1 MNERIAT
8 HPKLSAPV
16 AAKRPWIAGLVMKR
30 LAALQDGE
38 LELHEAGARHLL
50 GQPAVDGLHARINVH
65 DARFWNA
72 IARGGSIGAGEAY
85 AKGWW
90 TSPAPQDVVRLM
102 VRNHEVL
109 EGVDGGLAKLAEPFR
124 RFAHYLR
131 RNTQSG
137 SRSNISAHYDFS
149 NEFFA
154 LFLDETMTYSCG
166 IYERDDSTLQDA
178 SIAKID
184 RLCRKLDLQR
194 GDHLLEIG
202 TGWGAFALH
211 AAREYGCRVTTTTIS
226 QEQHDF
232 AAQRFA
238 ESGVGDRIELLL
250 EDYRNL
256 EGQYDKLVS
265 VEMIEAVGHQF
276 YDTFHRRCMELL
288 KPDGRMA
295 IQAITIADQHY
306 ERAKN
311 SVDFIQAH
319 IFPGSCIPSVTA
331 LLSSAT
337 RASDLKLVHLE
348 DIGSHYV
355 HTLAD
360 WRQRLRDNWKHA
372 NELGFDDQILRLWEF
387 YFVYCEGGFAE
398 RHISDVQMILARP
411 AARNAPIL
419 PALQA

>member
-1 MNERIAT
+1 MNERSAT

-50 GQPAVDGLHARINVH
+50 GRPAVDELHARINVH
-65 DARFWNA
+65 DARFWKA

-90 TSPAPQDVVRLM
+90 TSPTPQDVVRLM
-102 VRNHEVL
+102 VRNHDVL
-109 EGVDGGLAKLAEPFR
+109 EGVDGGLAKLTEPFR

-131 RNTQSG
+131 RNTLSG

-250 EDYRNL
+250 SDYRTL

-372 NELGFDDQILRLWEF
+372 NELGFDEQILRLWEF

-419 PALQA
+419 PVLQA